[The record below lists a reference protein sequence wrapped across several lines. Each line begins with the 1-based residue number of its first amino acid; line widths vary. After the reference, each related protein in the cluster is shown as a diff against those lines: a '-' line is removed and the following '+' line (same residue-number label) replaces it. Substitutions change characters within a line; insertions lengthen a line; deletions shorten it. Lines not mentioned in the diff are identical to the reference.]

1 VIDAGDRIG
10 DMLLTT
16 IDQYDFDVELCRKV
30 LQKYMLGAD
39 AIKSIWQSVCR
50 SIWKGLYSERA
61 GTRLYEP

>member
-1 VIDAGDRIG
+1 
-10 DMLLTT
+10 MLLTT